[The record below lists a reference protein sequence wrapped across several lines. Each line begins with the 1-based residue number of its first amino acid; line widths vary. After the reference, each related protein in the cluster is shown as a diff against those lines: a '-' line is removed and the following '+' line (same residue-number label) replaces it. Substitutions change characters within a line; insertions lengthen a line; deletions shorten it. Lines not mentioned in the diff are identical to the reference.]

1 MRLAA
6 LGDVSHAGDSAM
18 SFFPPHWN
26 LEQSPGRGRP
36 QAAPT
41 RRALVTGATGFIGA
55 RLAAALADAGWTVRC
70 MVRDRSRAGDLERH
84 GYEVHERDVLRPET
98 LEGVGRDVEVA
109 YYLVHAMGRGA
120 RGDFAAREQ
129 AGAEAFARMALR
141 EGIERVIYLGGL
153 GEPHSR
159 HLRSRHE
166 TARVL
171 AEHGP
176 PLTYFRAGMVVGA
189 GSESYRTLRYLVE
202 RLPAMIA
209 PAWLKVP
216 TQPIAIDDVLAY
228 LAAAPDLPKT
238 AGQEIQIG
246 GPSVLAYGEMLDR
259 MAEALGRRPRPKL
272 PVPLLTPRLSSLWIG
287 LVTPVDAG
295 VARPLIEGLSTKTTV
310 TDITGAQLF
319 DVAPLPFEEALRRA
333 VADDAATAS
342 VVPPRPAE
350 FRPAT
355 PNAARPG
362 PRAAP

>member
-1 MRLAA
+1 
-6 LGDVSHAGDSAM
+6 M
-18 SFFPPHWN
+18 SFFPPHFN
-26 LEQSPGRGRP
+26 LEQSPDRGRP
-36 QAAPT
+36 PVARR

-70 MVRDRSRAGDLERH
+70 MVRDRSRAGDLELR
-84 GYEVHERDVLRPET
+84 GFEIHEGDVLRPET
-98 LEGVGRDVEVA
+98 LEGAAGDVEVA

-120 RGDFAAREQ
+120 RGDFAAREH

-141 EGIERVIYLGGL
+141 EGVERVIYLGGL

-228 LAAAPDLPKT
+228 LTAAPDLPKT
-238 AGQEIQIG
+238 AGPEIQIG

-295 VARPLIEGLSTKTTV
+295 VARPLIEGLSTNTTV
-310 TDITGAQLF
+310 TDTTGAKLF

-333 VADDAATAS
+333 VADEATTAS
-342 VVPPRPAE
+342 VVPPCPAE
-350 FRPAT
+350 PRTAT
-355 PNAARPG
+355 PNAVRPG
-362 PRAAP
+362 PRSAP